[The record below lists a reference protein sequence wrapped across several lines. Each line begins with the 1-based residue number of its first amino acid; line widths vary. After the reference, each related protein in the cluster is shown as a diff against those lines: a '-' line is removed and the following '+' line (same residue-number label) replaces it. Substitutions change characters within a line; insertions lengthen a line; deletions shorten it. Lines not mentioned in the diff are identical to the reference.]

1 MAWKSGFFNSV
12 NGDRTYNADQMSAI
26 FSGLISDGVYEAV
39 GNKLAVQ
46 PNNGMV
52 IQINTGRGWFNGRWV
67 DNDSI
72 YSQTLEAADV
82 LLNRYCAVCIRVDT
96 SDGVRS
102 AEPYFK
108 YSDFA
113 TNPVKPSMTRTETIK
128 EYCLAYV
135 YIKAGAT
142 SITAADIEDTRSNNS
157 LCGWVTGLIKQLDT
171 TTLYEQWEGVFFD
184 WFNNLEEYLD
194 PNVEAKLVNDVIDLK
209 TKVTKTHCTLID
221 SNWVKQ
227 SSGAFQQTV
236 TINGVTADS
245 DIIVA
250 PVNENKE
257 HYVDMNCEA
266 VSTGTNSITFECDRR
281 SSYGVDVYVEI
292 IILNLDT
299 IADVVTESVS
309 TFTVTDDGKGAVTIS
324 D

>member
-26 FSGLISDGVYEAV
+26 FNGLISDGVYESV

-67 DNDSI
+67 NNDSI

-82 LLNRYCAVCIRVDT
+82 LLNRYCAVCIRVDS

-113 TNPVKPSMTRTETIK
+113 TSPVKPTMTRTETVK

-142 SITAADIEDTRSNNS
+142 SITAADIEDTRSNTS

-194 PNVEAKLVNDVIDLK
+194 SNVEAKLVNDVIDLK
-209 TKVTKTHCTLID
+209 RKVTKAHATLIYSD
-221 SNWVKQ
+221 WVMQ
-227 SSGAFQQTV
+227 SAGIFRQTITV
-236 TINGVTADS
+236 NGVTADS
-245 DIIVA
+245 DIMVA
-250 PVNENKE
+250 PLDGAKE
-257 HYVDMNCEA
+257 YYISINCEA
-266 VSTGTNSITFECDRR
+266 ISIDKNSITFECDNL
-281 SSYGVDVYVEI
+281 SIDLLDIPLEI
-292 IILNLDT
+292 IIYNLDSLPD
-299 IADVVTESVS
+299 IVTESIN
-309 TFTVTDDGKGAVTIS
+309 TFTVTDDGNGAVTIS

>member
-67 DNDSI
+67 NNDSI

-108 YSDFA
+108 YSEFA
-113 TNPVKPSMTRTETIK
+113 TAPVKPTMIRTETVK

-142 SITAADIEDTRSNNS
+142 SITAADIEDTRSNTS

-171 TTLYEQWEGVFFD
+171 TTLYEQWEAVFYD

-209 TKVTKTHCTLID
+209 TKVTKVHGTLT
-221 SNWVKQ
+221 NGGWVKQ
-227 SSGAFQQTV
+227 SDNTYKQTITV
-236 TINGVTADS
+236 NGVTADS
-245 DIIVA
+245 DIMVA
-250 PVNENKE
+250 PTDEVKD
-257 HYVDMNCEA
+257 YYISMNCEA
-266 VSTGTNSITFECDRR
+266 ISTDKNAITFECT
-281 SSYGVDVYVEI
+281 SLSGVNIPLEI
-292 IILNLDT
+292 VVFNLDSL
-299 IADVVTESVS
+299 ADVLIESVN
-309 TFTVTDDGKGAVTIS
+309 TFTVTDDGNGAVTIS